1 MVMERLKRWLEDTG
15 RTQKQLCEMLL
26 ERQDLE
32 LTPGAISQYI
42 NGVSDP
48 SIDTLKALSV
58 VTGLTTDELL
68 FGVPTTAR
76 GRSRN
81 VASTAGAGK

>member
-1 MVMERLKRWLEDTG
+1 MQRLKQWLEDTG

-26 ERQDLE
+26 ERQDLD

-42 NGVSDP
+42 NGVIDP
-48 SIDTLKALSV
+48 SIDTLKALSI

-68 FGVPTTAR
+68 FGVPAAR
-76 GRSRN
+76 RSRT
-81 VASTAGAGK
+81 VAPAAGAGK

>member
-1 MVMERLKRWLEDTG
+1 MERLKQWLEDTG
-15 RTQKQLCEMLL
+15 RTQRQLCEMLL
-26 ERQDLE
+26 ERQELE

-68 FGVPTTAR
+68 FGVPTAR
-76 GRSRN
+76 RSRN
-81 VASTAGAGK
+81 VAPAAGAGK